1 MTFTYPAVFT
11 KKDDNTYE
19 GFFPDLEGCTFSG
32 ATLDDAINEAIAAE
46 KDWINVEFEDET
58 LGLPYIT
65 DEADL
70 ELAENQFVRPIQV
83 IIHYNE
89 TYSD

>member
-11 KKDDNTYE
+11 HKEDDTYE
-19 GFFPDLEGCTFSG
+19 GYFPDLEGCTFSG
-32 ATLDDAINEAIAAE
+32 ATLDDAINDAIEAE
-46 KDWINVEFEDET
+46 RDWINVEFEDET

-65 DEADL
+65 DPEDL
-70 ELAENQFVRPIQV
+70 DLDENQFVREIQV